1 MPLPLVTALGP
12 LSSAIAQIPVLG
24 TLLGPFLSDVDV
36 DLGIVLTGVGI
47 VLDGVVA
54 LVSDLLSSLGSALS
68 GLGLSSVVSTLGL

>member
-36 DLGIVLTGVGI
+36 DLGIVLTGVGMCAS
-47 VLDGVVA
+47 LFTFDGTT
-54 LVSDLLSSLGSALS
+54 S
-68 GLGLSSVVSTLGL
+68 